1 MKKLLFIIIFS
12 VLLTAPCRAEP
23 YDEKELTASLPD
35 YAEELAGDTNSSPQA
50 ALDGVAEAFTEELG
64 SGIGGAVKRALGIV
78 AVALICAVLTVFC
91 NDSPEYVQLGGCAAV
106 TLLSVGEV
114 NSFIS
119 SGASV
124 ITAISGFSKTLLPAM
139 CAAGAACGTLGS
151 ASVKYAASVLFMD
164 AFITLAQGVILPLI
178 YACLGVGIAAAAF
191 NNKSLEA
198 VSKTLKR
205 VCSFLMISC
214 ALIFTIYITISS
226 AVASGGD
233 AVASKLAKTAI
244 SAALPVVG
252 GIISDAAGTVVAG
265 AQAMRNTLG
274 VFGMTAL
281 LAICAAPFAAL
292 GLNYLTYKL
301 SAAAVKMFGCDRLSA
316 LADSI
321 GSAIGMILGLAG
333 CCAIILF
340 VSMATSIKAVS
351 GL

>member
-35 YAEELAGDTNSSPQA
+35 YAEELAGDTNLSPQA
-50 ALDGVAEAFTEELG
+50 ALDGVAEAFTEEFG

-106 TLLSVGEV
+106 T
-114 NSFIS
+114 
-119 SGASV
+119 
-124 ITAISGFSKTLLPAM
+124 PAM

-301 SAAAVKMFGCDRLSA
+301 SAAAVKMFSCDRLSA